1 MKTRKRT
8 QFIEEAFDSALDRKR
23 AQTTADFTNNVMNAL
38 SEKRSDRDA
47 GKSNIY
53 PIYERR
59 LSWAA
64 VAAGFMLI
72 MNLSV
77 IGFITAN
84 TAEEQQPQEISE
96 ALYNYLD
103 YGNETTIDWAELT
116 ND

>member
-1 MKTRKRT
+1 MKTKKRT
-8 QFIEEAFDSALDRKR
+8 QFTDEAFDSALNRKR
-23 AQTTADFTNNVMNAL
+23 AQTTADFTDRVMNAVA
-38 SEKRSDRDA
+38 EKRRERDTE
-47 GKSNIY
+47 KNNIY
-53 PIYERR
+53 PIYQRR

-84 TAEEQQPQEISE
+84 SAEEQQPQEISE

-103 YGNETTIDWAELT
+103 YGNETTIDWTELT